1 MKATGSKLIK
11 VAEAYGRD
19 ILQDSV
25 LRRMRHIEPNIVVD
39 IDGSL
44 VIVKD
49 FKEAFNYA
57 GKNQAPMRFE
67 DASKTDSR
75 NTGR

>member
-19 ILQDSV
+19 ILQDSETKA
-25 LRRMRHIEPNIVVD
+25 LVVD
-39 IDGSL
+39 FDGKL

-49 FKEAFNYA
+49 FKEAFNEA
-57 GKNQAPMRFE
+57 GRDPSPVGFE
-67 DASKTDSR
+67 DE
-75 NTGR
+75 G